1 VRRRVGDFVG
11 NRPRA
16 GPERRNAG
24 AGLAAAK
31 PTRGGGE
38 ARRAEKSQ
46 KRVWVPVGK
55 KGGNGGSDAD
65 DQAAGGGGYAGG
77 DEAEG
82 SLEGDGQLEPDDSEQ
97 DDSDLLGEELENS
110 LIVAGGD
117 HEYPHDEP
125 KEVLE
130 IPETMCF
137 FN

>member
-31 PTRGGGE
+31 ANRGGGE
-38 ARRAEKSQ
+38 ARRTE